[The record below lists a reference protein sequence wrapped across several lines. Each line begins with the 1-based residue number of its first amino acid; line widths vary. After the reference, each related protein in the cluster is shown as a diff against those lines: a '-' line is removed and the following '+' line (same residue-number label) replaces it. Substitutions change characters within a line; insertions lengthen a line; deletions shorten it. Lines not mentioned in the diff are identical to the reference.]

1 MSFTKK
7 ALDAA
12 LQSDMATMLDV
23 EAAGQAVALTS
34 EKHREAVQA
43 FVRKEGAR
51 YVWPEGGRSKGT

>member
-1 MSFTKK
+1 M
-7 ALDAA
+7 
-12 LQSDMATMLDV
+12 QSDMATMLDV

-51 YVWPEGGRSKGT
+51 YV